1 MYKTRQKHNKKEKHC
16 TNDSTPYFYLNSSK
30 SRADKNNIIRK

>member
-1 MYKTRQKHNKKEKHC
+1 MYKSRQKHNKKRK
-16 TNDSTPYFYLNSSK
+16 TLYNDSTPYFYLNSSK